1 MIKFLLFLIIGIV
14 IIVFRLFSAA
24 IGTVSLAINKKGTF
38 ENFAHQF
45 LKHTTKS
52 KWVLKPYL
60 PQLIDKILKYSD
72 DRNYKIPDILDVLE
86 ATLRAC
92 VVKISPDDL
101 YNFLDKASDSENP
114 SEYNI
119 TCAILENSGFIIVIG
134 LKFAFKLSGISV
146 LPE

>member
-101 YNFLDKASDSENP
+101 SNLPQQLHYLPDAD
-114 SEYNI
+114 
-119 TCAILENSGFIIVIG
+119 GFIIATEFMEENNI
-134 LKFAFKLSGISV
+134 KF
-146 LPE
+146 